1 LFGFLLGYYLIL
13 GRLPKRIESAG
24 EPVKGLADDAFLLY
38 YNPK

>member
-24 EPVKGLADDAFLLY
+24 EPVRRLADDAFLLY